1 MKGVELRLGRLFG
14 ARSGRSYVVA
24 LDHGLM
30 LGAQPGFEDALA
42 VVERSLAGRPDGV
55 LISPGLLAKAAH
67 LFGRSGAAS
76 PIVRLDWLAMDPLVE
91 GYGDRHRVICSPRD
105 AAALGADAVIAY
117 LVLGPAD
124 GDVFSD
130 NVAAIGQLAGEAHDV
145 GLPLIVEAV
154 AWGTQAGDRQDA
166 AVLTYGCRTA
176 VELGA
181 DAIKTEYTGDP
192 DSMRK
197 LVDSVPAPVLVLG
210 GARRPEPEALYE
222 VTEAA
227 LGAGAA
233 GVVYGRNVWQADDPV
248 AVAERIRALVHGD

>member
-14 ARSGRSYVVA
+14 VRSERSYVVA

-30 LGAQPGFEDALA
+30 LGVQPGFEHALD

-55 LISPGLLAKAAH
+55 LISPGLLARAAH
-67 LFGRSGAAS
+67 LFGRSGAPS
-76 PIVRLDWLAMDPLVE
+76 PIVRVDWLANDPRLAS
-91 GYGDRHRVICSPRD
+91 YGDRHRVVCSPRE
-105 AAALGADAVIAY
+105 AAVLGGDAVIAY
-117 LVLGPAD
+117 LVLGTAD
-124 GDVFSD
+124 GAEFSD
-130 NVAAIGQLAGEAHDV
+130 NVAAIGRLAGEAHEV

-154 AWGTQAGDRQDA
+154 AWGTQATERQDA
-166 AVLTYGCRTA
+166 DLLAFGCRTA

-192 DSMRK
+192 ESMRA
-197 LVDSVPAPVLVLG
+197 LVDGIPAPVLVLG
-210 GARRPEPEALYE
+210 GVRRPEPEALYE
-222 VTEAA
+222 MTEAA

-248 AVAERIRALVHGD
+248 AVAERIRSLVHGD